1 MKKWKENER
10 QRQIA
15 IELSDLVIYCR
26 PVQFSEEKIIELGT
40 SKQKLLL
47 NLKNV
52 WIAFKIKTKNWAAG
66 IRSEICSEFMH
77 GHGLLL
83 LEVHG
88 LYQVCSLLM
97 KRDAPKCACKTVIIM
112 THLYSAL
119 SWQKLV

>member
-77 GHGLLL
+77 GLLL
-83 LEVHG
+83 FRSPWFISSLQLTDEKR
-88 LYQVCSLLM
+88 CSEM
-97 KRDAPKCACKTVIIM
+97 CV
-112 THLYSAL
+112 
-119 SWQKLV
+119 